1 MFQTNFKNSF
11 IKSFYDKFSSFS
23 DTENFLF
30 IGKPSAWDDDN
41 SPPEITNTFSEDL
54 DARKNILAYKKILPQ
69 EVVFVVKRVDWEH
82 GTVYDKYD
90 HTIDLYSETTPTSFY
105 VLTTDKNVYKCISN
119 NDGAISEYSP
129 TGTSTDSIVTQDG
142 YVWKYMYSVRP
153 ELEDFITQDFIPID
167 FIDELFYDDNRTL
180 QLSVEQDAKLNK
192 SGEIAHI
199 EVVQRGASYP
209 FAIDYDIPDT
219 NLEESHIV
227 QAAVSIGSTS
237 IKLNIAAGASQV
249 DNFYNNNYVVYI
261 AQGTGSGQVRTIV
274 DYDGSTGI
282 AIVDSAFTS
291 TISTSSFYKI
301 LPRVE
306 IFGNGVGAV
315 AVVNLNK
322 VSKLIESVSV
332 LNGGTGYTEA
342 SAFIKTSKTA
352 SADKTTTKV
361 IISPMS
367 GHGSSVFEELGCKNL
382 IIKSTFTAA
391 EKLKLDFVNEY
402 RQIGVI
408 QNPKMVGL
416 PATRTQKYGFDI
428 ESINATSTIRFVSPI
443 VGTLL
448 YTLLLDVKANGN
460 IIKQGS
466 DNNLGQARGTIK
478 TLPNSPIP
486 SGPDDY
492 MVLQTVNGKFLKYPE
507 STTYPLVIEDYPTI
521 GTDTLLSQYNLKEVG
536 PSDYFTDTTF
546 VPNQVILGKTSKST
560 AIVNSWTPTFFG
572 TDGKLVVSDMKG
584 VFDESYYDD
593 SGTLINGEI
602 IVGFEGINS
611 SNEIIGNTA
620 DRVAIIKNVSKLDI
634 IEGDSVFQGVTV
646 FTCTESSGDNWVSKF
661 TGGTFV
667 KQGTTN
673 ATGLVVG
680 SYVDPQNPSQLK
692 LMISNIVGSF
702 SVAGSSAYSLAIS
715 ETGEYYQ
722 NLAGVTNPIIIDIN
736 TSEAEEYTGKLIYL
750 ENIRPVVRSND
761 QDEQIKLI
769 IGF

>member
-90 HTIDLYSETTPTSFY
+90 HTVDLYSETTPKSFY

-129 TGTSTDSIVTQDG
+129 TGTSTDSIVTQDS
-142 YVWKYMYSVRP
+142 YVWKYMYSIRP

-199 EVVQRGASYP
+199 EIVQRGASYP

-306 IFGNGVGAV
+306 IFGNGIGAV
-315 AVVNLNK
+315 AVVNLNT

-342 SAFIKTSKTA
+342 SAFIKTFKTA
-352 SADKTTTKV
+352 SVDKTTTTV

-391 EKLKLDFVNEY
+391 EKLKLNFVNEY

-428 ESINATSTIRFVSPI
+428 ESINAKTIIEFSDNSYINTILLSTGS
-443 VGTLL
+443 
-448 YTLLLDVKANGN
+448 

-466 DNNLGQARGTIK
+466 DNSTSQARGTY
-478 TLPNSPIP
+478 
-486 SGPDDY
+486 SGLTADGS
-492 MVLQTVNGKFLKYPE
+492 VILQTVNGKFLNYPA
-507 STTYPLVIEDYPTI
+507 STIYPLVIEDYSTV
-521 GTDTLLSQYNLKEVG
+521 GTDTVG
-536 PSDYFTDTTF
+536 TDTVLTNAVIQAYPIDYFTDTTF
-546 VPNQVILGKTSKST
+546 VPNHVILGKTSKST
-560 AIVNSWTPTFFG
+560 AIIHSWRPTFFG
-572 TDGKLVVSDMKG
+572 TDGRLVVSDLKG
-584 VFDESYYDD
+584 LFDESYYDD

-680 SYVDPQNPSQLK
+680 SYVDPENSSQLK
-692 LMISNIVGSF
+692 LLISNIVGSF
-702 SVAGSSAYSLAIS
+702 SVAGSSAYSLILS
-715 ETGEYYQ
+715 TTGEYYE
-722 NLAGVTNPIIIDIN
+722 NLAGVTDPIIIDIN